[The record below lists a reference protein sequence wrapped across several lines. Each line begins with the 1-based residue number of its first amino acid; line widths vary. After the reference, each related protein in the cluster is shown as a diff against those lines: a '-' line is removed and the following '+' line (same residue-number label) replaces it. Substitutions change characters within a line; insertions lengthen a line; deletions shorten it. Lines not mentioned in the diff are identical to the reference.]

1 MMFLTASETP
11 PFSLLSGLQSAD
23 FGSTL
28 YPGLILTSAKTLFLK
43 QVIFRG
49 TGCWDSDMN
58 LGGSKGDIDLI
69 TSSNTMKSYCPQI

>member
-1 MMFLTASETP
+1 MTFLAASKTS
-11 PFSLLSGLQSAD
+11 FFFLLSGHQSAD
-23 FGSTL
+23 SGSTL

-49 TGCWDSDMN
+49 TGYWDSDMN
-58 LGGSKGDIDLI
+58 LGGGKGDIDLI